1 MKLLS
6 IFLCLVA
13 LTFSLKLTNLRP
25 STNMAEIEFQRW
37 MNVNNKYYN
46 GEEYQLRLN
55 NYLASVERVKQ
66 RNEKS
71 AKIGGAT
78 YGITKFSD
86 LSPEEFANMYL
97 TAKGFSSD
105 EEREVLPLGTKPL
118 ADSFD
123 WRNSSKITDVKDQ
136 AQCGSCWAFSVTEN
150 IESVWMIAKGLTPS
164 NMQTLAPQQIV
175 DCDRSDGGC
184 NGGNPPT
191 AYEYVIRAGG
201 MDTERTYPYRARNG
215 NCAFKA
221 NDVFAKIS
229 SWKYATRSKNEN
241 EIKSNLVAWAPLSI
255 CVDAEPWQDY
265 RGGVMT
271 HQECATSLDHCVQ
284 LTGYNGAVW
293 NVRNSW
299 GENWGESGYIRL
311 QMGYNTCGMANEAT
325 TAVV

>member
-1 MKLLS
+1 
-6 IFLCLVA
+6 VA

-25 STNMAEIEFQRW
+25 STNLNLAEIEFQRW
-37 MNVNNKYYN
+37 MNVNDKHYLSD
-46 GEEYQLRLN
+46 EEYQTRFS
-55 NYLASVERVKQ
+55 NYLASVQRVKE

-71 AKIGGAT
+71 AQIGGAT

-86 LSPEEFANMYL
+86 LTPQEFANMYL
-97 TAKGFSSD
+97 TAKGFD
-105 EEREVLPLGTKPL
+105 VPMEEREVLPLSNKVP

-123 WRNSSKITDVKDQ
+123 WRNRSKITDVKDQ

-164 NMQTLAPQQIV
+164 NMKPLAPQQIV
-175 DCDRSDGGC
+175 DCDKSDGGC

-191 AYEYVIRAGG
+191 AYEYVMKAGG
-201 MDTERTYPYRARNG
+201 MDTESTYPYRARNQ
-215 NCAFKA
+215 NCAFKP
-221 NDVFAKIS
+221 NNVEAKIS
-229 SWKYATRSKNEN
+229 NWKYATKTKNEN

-271 HQECATSLDHCVQ
+271 RTECGTSLDHCVQ

-299 GENWGESGYIRL
+299 GRNWGESGYIRL
-311 QMGYNTCGMANEAT
+311 QMGTNTCGMAQEAT